1 LISKHEFLIQEIFS
15 LCLKFKVSVECFFNF
30 SRNLMYLDILEKFL
44 MSRLEDNGP
53 NDMLFHSDG
62 VFPLFHTPGW
72 AELGMKSFH
81 GKGTAETPL

>member
-1 LISKHEFLIQEIFS
+1 
-15 LCLKFKVSVECFFNF
+15 
-30 SRNLMYLDILEKFL
+30 

-62 VFPLFHTPGW
+62 VLPLFYTPGW